1 MLKFGNI
8 RISEIIR
15 MKIETI
21 GIAAFNDTAFLHSMG
36 EPEWRNFQQKI
47 IPEKQLNIENIITAE
62 IRIKKFLAKI
72 DYLLYG
78 MILLM
83 KNKRYQQMERLL
95 LQVLFLDSLIN

>member
-36 EPEWRNFQQKI
+36 EPEWRNFQQKNHSR
-47 IPEKQLNIENIITAE
+47 EAT
-62 IRIKKFLAKI
+62 
-72 DYLLYG
+72 
-78 MILLM
+78 
-83 KNKRYQQMERLL
+83 
-95 LQVLFLDSLIN
+95 